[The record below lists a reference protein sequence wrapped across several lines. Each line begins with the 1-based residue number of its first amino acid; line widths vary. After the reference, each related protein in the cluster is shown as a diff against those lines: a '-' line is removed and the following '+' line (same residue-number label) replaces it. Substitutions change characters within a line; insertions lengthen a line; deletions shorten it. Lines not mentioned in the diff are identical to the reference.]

1 MEYFFMNPVKTQSRI
16 QIPAIIHT
24 APDERFQTSR
34 RLWQGCP
41 TIEHTARGRLFAGW
55 YSGGMCEPDMRNYNL
70 LVRSDDDG
78 ASWSKPI
85 LVIESVTNEGIRCID
100 IELWMNANGV
110 LHVFWTQILGWGRPE
125 SEHHETWCM
134 TTDNP
139 DADEIVWSE
148 PFYVTDGFLRC
159 KPTVL
164 RNGTI
169 LLCAYLRSGERYM
182 YSQSSDGG
190 KSWELCSGGKKIPT
204 WFDESMI
211 LEHRDGTLH
220 LFARTNVTS
229 TIAESISTDGGKTW
243 SDGVSGSLQAPSSRF
258 FIARLKSGNILR
270 INSDHPKERTN
281 LTAFL
286 SFDDGKTWP
295 ASLLL
300 DNRNNVSY
308 PDAVEDEAGNI
319 YIVYDKGRLNDK
331 AIFISRITEKDICA
345 GALTDENS
353 YVARLLNQAPFH
365 PLFPR

>member
-1 MEYFFMNPVKTQSRI
+1 MNPVHPQSRI
-16 QIPAIIHT
+16 KIPAVIHT
-24 APDERFQTSR
+24 APAECFQTAR

-41 TIEHTARGRLFAGW
+41 TIERTPGGRLFAGW

-70 LVRSDDDG
+70 LVRSDDNG
-78 ASWSKPI
+78 ATWSDPI
-85 LVIESVTNEGIRCID
+85 LVMESVTAEGIRCID
-100 IELWMNANGV
+100 VELWMDPNGV
-110 LHVFWTQILGWGRPE
+110 LRVFWTQILGWGRPE
-125 SEHHETWCM
+125 VEHHETWCM

-169 LLCAYLRSGERYM
+169 LLCAYLRSGDHYM

-190 KSWELCSGGKKIPT
+190 KSWELCTGGKKIPT

-211 LEHRDGTLH
+211 LEHRDGSLH
-220 LFARTNVTS
+220 LFARTNSTA
-229 TIAESISTDGGKTW
+229 TIAESVSQDGGVVW
-243 SDGVSGSLQAPSSRF
+243 SDGISGSLTAPPSRF
-258 FIARLKSGNILR
+258 YIARLKSGNILR
-270 INSDHPKERTN
+270 INSNHPKERTN

-286 SFDDGKTWP
+286 SFDDGKSWP

-300 DNRNNVSY
+300 DNRHNVSY
-308 PDAVEDEAGNI
+308 PDAVEDDSGHI
-319 YIVYDKGRLNDK
+319 SIVYDKGRVTDK
-331 AIFISRITEKDICA
+331 EIYLSCITEKDICA
-345 GALTDENS
+345 GALVEETS
-353 YVARLLNQAPFH
+353 FIARLVNKAPIH